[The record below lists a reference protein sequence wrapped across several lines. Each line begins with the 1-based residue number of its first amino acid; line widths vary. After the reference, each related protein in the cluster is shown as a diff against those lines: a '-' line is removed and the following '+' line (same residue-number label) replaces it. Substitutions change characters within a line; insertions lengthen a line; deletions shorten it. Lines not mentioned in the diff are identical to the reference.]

1 MINSKV
7 LAQKYHEYI
16 ENNVKPDDQTI
27 KNIENSRLIYF
38 TKLFAVVASV
48 EKKLTETEYAYV
60 LEFYWANY
68 PDIIAF
74 YLFQKFEEFKKKYV
88 SLQSYNIEKD
98 SETSYGEKVFILF
111 KIYEFIYLLGKV
123 SNSKLQTGRKIAA
136 LLGINNE
143 ELSLVESIFNGN
155 FNFSDSYKNVNIRYV
170 VISDDE
176 KNSDVYLP
184 YVGLKLIVF
193 NLEKFYFLIKL
204 DEETSVY
211 VNKFNVQKN
220 ISFKMPYGSNL
231 KVNDYTIESEDIKL
245 YLKIK
250 YNVYPNK
257 YFFLNDNA
265 GQIELE
271 KIQNDSSI
279 AKLDFT
285 GSKIILDPIKNDTV
299 LSVNDK
305 IRDKKTYVNIN
316 DFVKVNENYLNIRK
330 LKYQEFFENEYIKFS
345 ENKTEYEISNYAG
358 SDIYISDK
366 SEIKWEGK
374 IILKDGSYYLN
385 TGTCYHPVWIIRD
398 NVDFQINKQTT
409 FLGRRIKKEKLFELK
424 DNDTIFI
431 QGNVLK
437 FNLENKL
444 FEKTY
449 FRYITYRAENLE
461 YYFADNEKAID
472 DVSFE
477 ADHGDLT
484 CIMGPSG
491 AGKTTLLKILSGKI
505 GPQNGEIYADNF
517 NFFEYYEKIKRFI
530 SYVPQDD
537 VIF

>member
-1 MINSKV
+1 IQS
-7 LAQKYHEYI
+7 YDI
-16 ENNVKPDDQTI
+16 ENNTD
-27 KNIENSRLIYF
+27 
-38 TKLFAVVASV
+38 
-48 EKKLTETEYAYV
+48 
-60 LEFYWANY
+60 
-68 PDIIAF
+68 
-74 YLFQKFEEFKKKYV
+74 
-88 SLQSYNIEKD
+88 
-98 SETSYGEKVFILF
+98 TSYGEKVFILF

-123 SNSKLQTGRKIAA
+123 SNSKLQTGRKIAS

-143 ELSLVESIFNGN
+143 ELGLVESIFNGN
-155 FNFSDSYKNVNIRYV
+155 FNFSDSYKSVNIRYI

-184 YVGLKLIVF
+184 YDGLKLIIF

-204 DEETSVY
+204 DDKISVH
-211 VNKFNVQKN
+211 VNDFNVQKN

-231 KVNDYTIESEDIKL
+231 TVNDYTVESEDIKL

-250 YNVYPNK
+250 YNIYPNK
-257 YFFLNDNA
+257 YFFLNDND
-265 GQIELE
+265 GQIVLE
-271 KIQNDSSI
+271 KKENNSNI
-279 AKLDFT
+279 AKLDFI
-285 GSKIILDPIKNDTV
+285 GSKIILDPTNSSTI

-305 IRDKKTYVNIN
+305 IKEKKTFVNIN
-316 DFVKVNENYLNIRK
+316 DFVKINGNYLNIRK
-330 LKYQEFFENEYIKFS
+330 LKYQEFFENEYIRFS
-345 ENKTEYEISNYAG
+345 ENKTEYDISNYAG

-366 SEIKWEGK
+366 SEVKWEGK
-374 IILKDGSYYLN
+374 IILKEGIYYLN
-385 TGTCYHPVWIIRD
+385 TGTCYHPVWIIR
-398 NVDFQINKQTT
+398 NNEDFQINKQTT
-409 FLGRRIKKEKLFELK
+409 FFGRRIKQEKLFELK

-449 FRYITYRAENLE
+449 FRYITYRVENLDH
-461 YYFADNEKAID
+461 YFADNVKAID
-472 DVSFE
+472 SVSFE
-477 ADHGDLT
+477 VDHGDLI

-505 GPQNGEIYADNF
+505 KPQKGEIYTDNF

-537 VIF
+537 VIFENLTVFENFYYNAKLR